1 MIAMRKALPGGRSP
15 RWLTLLWAA
24 CVAPLAAGAWAAV
37 AAPAAP
43 PAGPAAAGLEVSPRL
58 SPEFSPQISPEFSPA
73 ALAEAMRRA
82 PVVLLGEV
90 HDNAAQH
97 ATRAQALR
105 LLLQGGARPALAF
118 EQFDRGLQAQIDQ
131 VRRESGAGVEARVD
145 RLVALGK
152 GGWNW
157 DLYRPFL
164 RAALEYDLPIVAADL
179 SRADAMRVA
188 QGGFAAVF
196 DGAAIERFGLDRL
209 PASLQRAQEQ
219 AVEAGHCHQMPE
231 SMLPPIARAQ
241 IARDATLAWSIE
253 PFAAR
258 GVVLLT
264 GNGHVRRD
272 IGVPHFLPAP
282 VRARLVG
289 IGLIEG
295 DAPALQARDVNEAG
309 QADAQADAD
318 AGPADAYDV
327 AFFTPVQSRPDPCAA
342 LHFGAHDAPPADK
355 PPEPARDPGTVR

>member
-15 RWLTLLWAA
+15 RWLTLVWAA
-24 CVAPLAAGAWAAV
+24 CLAPLAASAWAGV
-37 AAPAAP
+37 AAPAA
-43 PAGPAAAGLEVSPRL
+43 GSEV
-58 SPEFSPQISPEFSPA
+58 SPEFSPA

-90 HDNAAQH
+90 HDNAVQH

-118 EQFDRGLQAQIDQ
+118 EQFDRGLQAQVDR
-131 VRRESGAGVEARVD
+131 VRSEAGAGVEDRVE
-145 RLVALGK
+145 RLVALGSH
-152 GGWNW
+152 GWNW

-188 QGGFAAVF
+188 QSGFAAVF

-209 PASLQRAQEQ
+209 PESLQRAQEQ
-219 AVEAGHCHQMPE
+219 AVEAGHCHRMPE
-231 SMLPPIARAQ
+231 ALLPSIARAQ
-241 IARDATLAWSIE
+241 IARDATLAGSIE

-282 VRARLVG
+282 MRARLVG

-295 DAPALQARDVNEAG
+295 DAPAVKSNEAS
-309 QADAQADAD
+309 QADGQADAD

-327 AFFTPVQSRPDPCAA
+327 AFFTPVQSRPDPCAT
-342 LHFGAHDAPPADK
+342 LHFGSHDAPPADK
-355 PPEPARDPGTVR
+355 PPEPAKDPGTLR